1 MTKRL
6 LCYAAVMAT
15 RKHRIAPAPPS
26 RARSGALSATLL
38 CVCLLGVRSASGES
52 DPGFVMEL
60 DQEHY
65 RVSVRD
71 ERTGE
76 VGPLLSVV
84 LGSPANPTPAG
95 SYRVSWVIL
104 RPSWHPGA
112 GALEA
117 GARPEPSSLT
127 TPMGVLKIPFARGG
141 AIALHGGGDRRL
153 LGRPISG
160 GCVRAGDA
168 DLLRMVAWL
177 DLRGA
182 LGAPEL
188 HEDGEVHRP
197 FRRPMRMIVR

>member
-1 MTKRL
+1 MTEL
-6 LCYAAVMAT
+6 LFWYAAVMAK
-15 RKHRIAPAPPS
+15 RKHRMAPAAHS
-26 RARSGALSATLL
+26 RARSIAMVVTLL
-38 CVCLLGVRSASGES
+38 SVGLVGVRDVWGEN
-52 DPGFVMEL
+52 DPGLVMEL

-76 VGPLLSVV
+76 VGPLLQVV
-84 LGSPANPTPAG
+84 LGSPANPTPTG
-95 SYRVSWVIL
+95 SYPVSWVIL

-141 AIALHGGGDRRL
+141 SIALHGGGDRRL

-182 LGAPEL
+182 LGIPEL
-188 HEDGEVHRP
+188 REDGEIHRP
-197 FRRPMRMIVR
+197 FHRPMRMIVR